1 MATALL
7 PVPVAWADNRVE
19 GSVIEELV
27 IIGVRDDR
35 ISKGATGLA
44 LDLKETPQSISIIDS
59 EMMQAFGA
67 DDIND
72 ALELAPGLRVERWET
87 NRTSYTSRGFEIK
100 NTQIDGTG
108 LPNNWGIITGA
119 FDAYGYEK
127 IEVIRGANGLL
138 TGLGN
143 ASGTINFVR
152 KRPTNQAE
160 GQVRISAG
168 SWDKYRLEADYS
180 TPFSDS
186 GEWAGRLVATTES
199 SNSYLDGKEDDRHF
213 LYGVIDGQ
221 LTENS
226 TLAFGGSYQKAYTEG
241 NMWGALSFINNDGS
255 QAEWDTG
262 ANTSQDWTYWDT
274 ENQTAFLEYTY
285 FTAQDW
291 ELKLSYNYRYNNES
305 DQLFYAY
312 APAGLDPN
320 NGLGLYGWPGKYSGD
335 DSAHLYE
342 ISFSG
347 GFDAFGETHELML
360 GVSYSDGEL
369 SLDYHPVDYAEPAF
383 GALPSF
389 PFAGNAIPEPTWG
402 VKTANSRREEDLTR
416 IYGTTRF
423 HFGRLKVIAGFN
435 AIDYKREALSLDVP
449 MEENEVSP
457 YVGVTYEVTD
467 NTTAYVSYSDIYEPQ
482 DKYDFNE
489 QYLEPTKGENYEAGI
504 KTDWLDGHLLSSVA
518 VFKAKQLGIGTYA
531 GINGNGRY
539 WYTGA
544 DVFSEG
550 VEFEISGQLNDHTTA
565 SLGATFIDL
574 DDENGDSTY
583 TWIPEERISFTLNT
597 SLPQFDTV
605 SLGVSGSWQS
615 KTAKADTNT
624 GVDVEQGSYL
634 LANAF
639 ARWDLDNQSYVQLNV
654 NNLTD
659 EKYINSLYEIGYYG
673 APRNFTVSYGYNF

>member
-152 KRPTNQAE
+152 KGPTSQAE

-305 DQLFYAY
+305 DQMFYA
-312 APAGLDPN
+312 
-320 NGLGLYGWPGKYSGD
+320 
-335 DSAHLYE
+335 
-342 ISFSG
+342 
-347 GFDAFGETHELML
+347 
-360 GVSYSDGEL
+360 
-369 SLDYHPVDYAEPAF
+369 
-383 GALPSF
+383 
-389 PFAGNAIPEPTWG
+389 
-402 VKTANSRREEDLTR
+402 
-416 IYGTTRF
+416 
-423 HFGRLKVIAGFN
+423 
-435 AIDYKREALSLDVP
+435 
-449 MEENEVSP
+449 
-457 YVGVTYEVTD
+457 
-467 NTTAYVSYSDIYEPQ
+467 
-482 DKYDFNE
+482 
-489 QYLEPTKGENYEAGI
+489 
-504 KTDWLDGHLLSSVA
+504 
-518 VFKAKQLGIGTYA
+518 
-531 GINGNGRY
+531 
-539 WYTGA
+539 
-544 DVFSEG
+544 
-550 VEFEISGQLNDHTTA
+550 
-565 SLGATFIDL
+565 
-574 DDENGDSTY
+574 
-583 TWIPEERISFTLNT
+583 
-597 SLPQFDTV
+597 
-605 SLGVSGSWQS
+605 
-615 KTAKADTNT
+615 
-624 GVDVEQGSYL
+624 
-634 LANAF
+634 
-639 ARWDLDNQSYVQLNV
+639 
-654 NNLTD
+654 
-659 EKYINSLYEIGYYG
+659 
-673 APRNFTVSYGYNF
+673 